1 MGDTELSRAHPL
13 ARALAKVL
21 AILVAAVLL
30 GVLTIALLGWN
41 WLRPPLERLVLQ
53 KTGRELTIQGD
64 LTVRWDWPAAHLH
77 AAGVTFANPAWARE
91 PQMLATEGVGVSVD
105 LLQLLQ
111 GHVVFPEVALEQ
123 ATVFLE
129 QAGDGRKSWLLDLDQ
144 RDESAHLVVGRV
156 VVDQGTLGYDDSAQK
171 THLRAGLSTSENSAT
186 PLGFTVQG
194 RYKDLAVKAR
204 GSAGPV
210 LALRDT
216 GRPYPLVLDATAG
229 RTRVRLDGTVTGL
242 LALSAVDMHMKL
254 QGDSLEQLYP
264 LLGIA
269 FPTTRAYATEGHLLH
284 SGTTWRYEQFSG
296 RVGTSDIAGFA
307 QVVTGGRRPVLTAE
321 LRSELLV
328 LDDLGPVIGVRPD
341 AAAVP
346 SAQASTPARVLPDLP
361 FHATRW
367 DSVDAQVQLRAKTL
381 RRAQA
386 LPLENLETH
395 LQLRDAVLTLDP
407 LNFGLA
413 GGQLHSKITLDGRS
427 NPIKA
432 KAQVRARGVSLPKL
446 FPTIAANRNS
456 VGQVYGDLDLTGTGN
471 SVGSMLASASGSVG
485 LVVDG
490 GQISQ
495 LMMEKVGLHLWE
507 IMALNLTGDRLV
519 KLRCAVADFAVT
531 QGKMHTRALV
541 LDTQVTTVLGTGNV
555 DLAQEQLDL
564 TLSPK
569 TKTTS
574 PLALRSP
581 LYVRGS
587 FSQPT
592 VTVDKGRVALRAAGA
607 VALGV
612 INPLLALIPLV
623 DAGPGKDSDCAQLVR
638 EANAQQ

>member
-1 MGDTELSRAHPL
+1 MKIPIAL
-13 ARALAKVL
+13 RALAKVVGT
-21 AILVAAVLL
+21 LVAVVLL

-41 WLRPPLERLVLQ
+41 WLRPPLERFVLH
-53 KTGRELTIQGD
+53 KTGRELVIQGD
-64 LTVRWDWPAAHLH
+64 LSAQWGWPAVHWH
-77 AAGVTFANPAWARE
+77 AAGVRFANPVWAKE
-91 PQMLATEGVGVSVD
+91 PQMLVAEGVGVSVD
-105 LLQLLQ
+105 VLQLLQ
-111 GHVVFPEVALEQ
+111 GQVVFPEVALEQ

-129 QAGDGRKSWLLDLDQ
+129 HASDGRKSWLLDLDQ
-144 RDESAHLVVGRV
+144 RDESARMVVGRV
-156 VVDQGTLGYDDSAQK
+156 EVAQGTLGYDDVAQK
-171 THLRAGLSTSENSAT
+171 THLHAALSTSENIAT
-186 PLGFTVQG
+186 PLSFTVQG
-194 RYKDLAVKAR
+194 HYKGLAVKAQ
-204 GSAGPV
+204 GSGGPV

-216 GRPYPLVLDATAG
+216 NHPYPLTLDATAG

-242 LALSAVDMHMKL
+242 LALTAVDMHMKL

-269 FPTTRAYATEGHLLH
+269 FPTTRAYATEGHLLR
-284 SGTTWRYEQFSG
+284 SGATWRYEKFSG
-296 RVGTSDIAGFA
+296 RVGASDIAGFA
-307 QVVTGGRRPVLTAE
+307 QVVTGGQRPALTAD
-321 LRSELLV
+321 LRSELLA
-328 LDDLGPVIGVRPD
+328 LDDLGPVIGARAESGTATTAP
-341 AAAVP
+341 
-346 SAQASTPARVLPDLP
+346 QATTSGHVLPDLP

-367 DSVDAQVQLRAKTL
+367 DSVDAEVQLRAKTL
-381 RRAQA
+381 LRAKA
-386 LPLENLETH
+386 LPLENLDAH

-413 GGQLHSKITLDGRS
+413 GGQLHGKIALDGRS

-432 KAQVRARGVSLPKL
+432 HAQVRARGVTLSKL

-471 SVGSMLASASGSVG
+471 SVGSMLATSSGTLG

-495 LMMEKVGLHLWE
+495 LMMEKVGLHVWE
-507 IMALNLTGDRLV
+507 IVALNLTGDRLV

-531 QGKMHTRALV
+531 QGKMQTQALV
-541 LDTQVTTVLGTGNV
+541 LDTQVTTVLGTGSI

-587 FSQPT
+587 FSQPK

-607 VALGV
+607 LALGV

>member
-1 MGDTELSRAHPL
+1 MNNPVWL
-13 ARALAKVL
+13 RALAKVAATL
-21 AILVAAVLL
+21 LAAVLL
-30 GVLTIALLGWN
+30 CALTIALLGWN
-41 WLRPPLERLVLQ
+41 WLRQPLERFVQ
-53 KTGRELTIQGD
+53 HKTGRELVMQGD
-64 LTVRWDWPAAHLH
+64 LTVQWGWPAARLH
-77 AAGVTFANPAWARE
+77 ASGVTFANPAWAKE
-91 PQMLATEGVGVSVD
+91 PQMLAAEGVGVSVD
-105 LLQLLQ
+105 VLQLLQ

-129 QAGDGRKSWLLDLDQ
+129 QADDGRKSWLLDLDQ
-144 RDESAHLVVGRV
+144 RDESAHMVVGRV

-171 THLRAGLSTSENSAT
+171 THLRAGLSTSESIVT
-186 PLGFTVQG
+186 PLSFNVQG
-194 RYKDLAVKAR
+194 RYKDLAVKAK

-216 GRPYPLVLDATAG
+216 SRPYPLILDATAG

-242 LALSAVDMHMKL
+242 LALAAVDMHMKL

-284 SGTTWRYEQFSG
+284 SGSTWRYEQFSG
-296 RVGTSDIAGFA
+296 RVGASDIAGFA
-307 QVVTGGRRPVLTAE
+307 QVVTGGKRPVLTAE
-321 LRSELLV
+321 LRSELLA
-328 LDDLGPVIGVRPD
+328 LDDLGPVIGARAGSGTATTAPQ
-341 AAAVP
+341 ATTP
-346 SAQASTPARVLPDLP
+346 SHVLPDLP

-367 DSVDAQVQLRAKTL
+367 DSVDAEVQLRAKTL
-381 RRAQA
+381 LRAKA
-386 LPLENLETH
+386 LPLENLDTH

-413 GGQLHSKITLDGRS
+413 GGQLHGKVTLDGR
-427 NPIKA
+427 NTPIKA
-432 KAQVRARGVSLPKL
+432 HAQVRARGVTLSKL

-456 VGQVYGDLDLTGTGN
+456 VGLVYGDLDLTGTGN
-471 SVGSMLASASGSVG
+471 SVGSMLATSSGTLG

-495 LMMEKVGLHLWE
+495 LMMEKMGLHLWE

-531 QGKMHTRALV
+531 QGKMQTKALV
-541 LDTQVTTVLGTGNV
+541 LDTQVTTVLGTGSI

-587 FSQPT
+587 FSQPK

-607 VALGV
+607 LALGV